1 MRMHPYRLLPA
12 LLAVLILAVSCST
25 TRVIPEGEYRLAKNA
40 IEITNSKKFDPSS
53 LNQYIKQQPN
63 STLFG
68 WNPFMSIYNWADPDK
83 ETGMAN
89 VFRAEGDSVL
99 SQISFQDAAHCF
111 IRERGQFLL

>member
-1 MRMHPYRLLPA
+1 MIGEMMRMHPYRLLPA
-12 LLAVLILAVSCST
+12 ILAVLMLAVSCST

-83 ETGMAN
+83 ETGMAK
-89 VFRAEGDSVL
+89 
-99 SQISFQDAAHCF
+99 
-111 IRERGQFLL
+111 